1 MSDLGFMTWKTLPLR
16 AGIEGWGGS
25 HAHFTHEKTEIWRGD
40 MASLESLRTLA
51 AKRLG
56 CFTGLA
62 PACLE

>member
-1 MSDLGFMTWKTLPLR
+1 MLTLHTR
-16 AGIEGWGGS
+16 
-25 HAHFTHEKTEIWRGD
+25 KQIWRGD